1 MKQGSEHHKSDHMRI
16 ISGAMRVAFFLILGK
31 LAGAIKEMAIANRYG
46 VSDVV
51 DAYQFTQSMA
61 NWLPTTIVGAF
72 SIVLIPVL
80 VKLRH
85 LSREEKKQFLAE
97 LQAWILLIG
106 GIITLATWYFWPQVI
121 GNMAGK
127 LSIAAKQYS
136 QDMITVFAPVGL
148 LILVIGLHMAR
159 LRALER
165 HINNLLDSFPALF
178 IFVFILVLP
187 GDTSVWPILLGVG
200 IGYILQ
206 TVALSYM
213 ANKAEGERWIL
224 PRLSLHSAHWKDLLQ
239 AAGFMLIGQIAL
251 SFVAPMDQMF
261 AAQIG
266 NNANA
271 TMGYASRLISVVIGI
286 GAASVGRA
294 ALPVLADVQHRGEAQ
309 KAKKIALKWSLA
321 MVGLG
326 LLALVIAWFV
336 APFAVKLVLE
346 HGAFTAQDTVNVA
359 QAMRFGLMQ
368 IPFYF
373 GVLILVQLLAS
384 QNRYK
389 LMAVIALANFAV
401 KFLMNYF
408 LASRYGVPGIMSA
421 TALMYMFSF
430 LCYFVIAWRLP
441 VKQDV

>member
-1 MKQGSEHHKSDHMRI
+1 MRI
-16 ISGAMRVAFFLILGK
+16 ISGAMRVAFFLIIGK
-31 LAGAIKEMAIANRYG
+31 LAGAIKEVAIASRYG

-72 SIVLIPVL
+72 SVVLIPVL
-80 VKLRH
+80 MKLRH
-85 LSREEKKQFLAE
+85 LGSAEKNKFLAE
-97 LQAWILLIG
+97 LQAWILSVGVVIVALTWFFWSE
-106 GIITLATWYFWPQVI
+106 IIHYT
-121 GNMAGK
+121 AGK
-127 LSIAAKQYS
+127 LSIEARQFS
-136 QDMITVFAPVGL
+136 QQMIWVFAPVGL
-148 LILVIGLHMAR
+148 LILVIGIHMAR

-165 HINNLLDSFPALF
+165 HINNLLESLPALF
-178 IFVFILVLP
+178 IFAWILLSP
-187 GDTSVWPILLGVG
+187 GDNSVWPIILGTLC
-200 IGYILQ
+200 GYLLQ
-206 TVALSYM
+206 TALLSYM
-213 ANKAEGERWIL
+213 ANRAEGESWIW
-224 PRLSLHSAHWKDLLQ
+224 PKWQFHSEHWNMLLQ

-271 TMGYASRLISVVIGI
+271 TMGYATRLVAVIIGI

-294 ALPVLADVQHRGEAQ
+294 ALPVLADVQYRGDAKQ
-309 KAKKIALKWSLA
+309 AKAIALKWSLA

-326 LLALVIAWFV
+326 LFAFALAWVL
-336 APFAVKLVLE
+336 APWMVKLVFE
-346 HGAFTAQDTVNVA
+346 RGAFTVEDTVAVA
-359 QAMRFGLMQ
+359 QALRYGLMQ

-389 LMAVIALANFAV
+389 LMASIALMNFAV
-401 KFLMNYF
+401 KFLMNYL
-408 LASRYGVPGIMSA
+408 LAPTYGVAGIMTA
-421 TALMYMFSF
+421 TAMMYFFSF
-430 LCYFVIAWRLP
+430 VAYFIVAWRLP

>member
-1 MKQGSEHHKSDHMRI
+1 MRI

-31 LAGAIKEMAIANRYG
+31 LVGAIKEMAIANRYG

-72 SIVLIPVL
+72 SVVLIPVL

-85 LSREEKKQFLAE
+85 LSREEKKQFLVE

-106 GIITLATWYFWPQVI
+106 GVITIITWYFWPQVI
-121 GNMAGK
+121 GNIAGK
-127 LSIAAKQYS
+127 LSIEAKQYS
-136 QDMITVFAPVGL
+136 QEMITVFAPVSL

-178 IFVFILVLP
+178 IFVFILILP
-187 GDTSVWPILLGVG
+187 SDTSVWPILLGVG

-206 TVALSYM
+206 TLALSYM

-224 PRLSLHSAHWKDLLQ
+224 PRFSLHSAHWKDLLQ

-294 ALPVLADVQHRGEAQ
+294 ALPVLADVQHRGEAN

-326 LLALVIAWFV
+326 LLALVIAWFI
-336 APFAVKLVLE
+336 APFAVKLVFE

-368 IPFYF
+368 VPFYF

-441 VKQDV
+441 VKQDD